1 MHLTEA
7 YVNTSKGFEVTVKED
22 CKHFCVSTFLVY
34 CTIMHSISIVTIYCN
49 IHIYTQTDDAMSHYN
64 ISVKRMASL
73 RILTCVLHSLLEYDI
88 DFEPFSAG
96 TFSPIIYPQCKRS
109 HV

>member
-1 MHLTEA
+1 
-7 YVNTSKGFEVTVKED
+7 
-22 CKHFCVSTFLVY
+22 
-34 CTIMHSISIVTIYCN
+34 
-49 IHIYTQTDDAMSHYN
+49 MSHYN

-109 HV
+109 HVWCGISWNRENWKISVKFPFCSYNLDFI